1 MPEGWYKGVLEW
13 AVFLPGGN
21 RDMSVAFSAADNL
34 YVDPCQPTLG
44 LRQPAVGPSVADLVA
59 AAGTI
64 PGVRATAPVDVN
76 VGGFAARR
84 LDLTTAAALPSCD
97 PEPSM
102 WQLPDGAGGPPIPDP
117 GGTVRLWIVDV
128 GGTRLAV
135 AASWQSTS
143 TAEQLAQIESVVG
156 SIRIASPATP

>member
-1 MPEGWYKGVLEW
+1 
-13 AVFLPGGN
+13 
-21 RDMSVAFSAADNL
+21 MSVAFSAADNL
-34 YVDPCQPTLG
+34 YVGPCQPTLG

-135 AASWQSTS
+135 AASWPSTS